1 MLMFASSSSKRAR
14 PTATYSNV
22 SKRRKGYANPA
33 KGTCCLKLCTNSQT
47 LECFTFA
54 FFVFFFQTAAIA
66 KLSLEEDVSSNT
78 AHYPANYFAD
88 ITTSQASIDAAKFYT
103 QGNYLATQHERAF
116 GLVKSKSK
124 KSDPHR
130 VNPQSDFISFH
141 DVFM

>member
-1 MLMFASSSSKRAR
+1 M
-14 PTATYSNV
+14 
-22 SKRRKGYANPA
+22 
-33 KGTCCLKLCTNSQT
+33 
-47 LECFTFA
+47 
-54 FFVFFFQTAAIA
+54 
-66 KLSLEEDVSSNT
+66 LSLEEDVSSNT
-78 AHYPANYFAD
+78 AHFMYPSNYFAD

-141 DVFM
+141 DVFK